1 MKRRIKIAGGMV
13 AAILLTGCGITT
25 EVHQAVVKDLDQC
38 RVDLAYCKKTRA
50 DDADFQRQARTDL
63 ENQNASLK
71 QENESTRK
79 DLLSYRG
86 KSEAELVSCVDA
98 RHKVETDLETIR
110 QLNNA
115 CEAELNQK
123 KANLQELA
131 DKTARFKDKL
141 QSEIAARNVEIENLR
156 GQLSVRVLD
165 KILFRSGS
173 AVILPEGQKVLEK
186 LADLLAAEN
195 DIVRV
200 EGHTDSVPIGA
211 ALKEKYPSNWELS
224 GARAASVVR
233 YFEQDHKI
241 DPTRME
247 AVGFSMYRPVAT
259 GDSPEELQRNRRVE
273 IVLLPP
279 RQLDAK

>member
-1 MKRRIKIAGGMV
+1 MKLLTKIATGV
-13 AAILLTGCGITT
+13 VTATLLTGCGITT
-25 EVHQAVVKDLDQC
+25 EVHQAVIKDLDQC

-50 DDADFQRQARTDL
+50 DDADFQRQVRTDL
-63 ENQNASLK
+63 ESQNATLK

-79 DLLSYRG
+79 DLLAYRG

-98 RHKVETDLETIR
+98 RHKLETDLETIR
-110 QLNNA
+110 QLHNA

-173 AVILPEGQKVLEK
+173 AVILPEGQKVLAK
-186 LADLLAAEN
+186 LADLLATED

-233 YFEQDHKI
+233 YFEQDHKV

-279 RQLDAK
+279 RKLDAK